1 MPNLCLKPLF
11 FNKKVVYRVQLI
23 MMPSTKFIVLF
34 QHLEQQ
40 LEGILDKY
48 TKLLFQL
55 VDSIG

>member
-1 MPNLCLKPLF
+1 M
-11 FNKKVVYRVQLI
+11 QLI

-55 VDSIG
+55 VDSIGWLGKRFGILQGNLLAEI